1 MEALIEARGLGKA
14 YSGFS
19 LEGVSF
25 ALEPGYVM
33 GLIGENGAGKT
44 TTIKLLMGMIR
55 RGSGYLSVFGLD
67 PERDGAA
74 ARERIGFVSDE
85 NWLWEDIRVDRA
97 VKVLSR
103 FFSHWDQAAFDAR
116 FEEFGLP
123 ARKAVKEL
131 SRGMRVKLNLAIAL
145 SHGAELLILDEPS
158 SGLDPVAR
166 DEFML
171 TLRDFVS
178 DGKRA
183 VLFSTH
189 ITSDLDKI
197 ADYVT
202 FIRNGRVVF
211 SMDKASMEETFA
223 VVKGGGSLPEAARGF
238 FIGVKE
244 TGVGFEGLVR
254 DKEGALRALGGGCA
268 AERANI
274 EQIMLYHGKE

>member
-1 MEALIEARGLGKA
+1 MEPLVEARGLGKA
-14 YSGFS
+14 YPGFS
-19 LEGVSF
+19 LEDVSF

-44 TTIKLLMGMIR
+44 TTIKLLMGMAR
-55 RGSGYLSVFGLD
+55 RDAGELKVLGRD
-67 PERDGAA
+67 PETDGAA

-85 NWLWEDIRVDRA
+85 NWLWEDMRVDRA
-97 VKVLSR
+97 VKVVSR
-103 FFSHWDQAAFDAR
+103 FFGHWDQGAFDAR
-116 FEEFGLP
+116 FEGFGLP

-145 SHGAELLILDEPS
+145 SHGAELLVLDEPS

-211 SMDKASMEETFA
+211 SMDKAAMEETYA
-223 VVKGGGSLPEAARGF
+223 IVKGGGSLPAAARGF

-254 DKEGALRALGGGCA
+254 DREGALRALGGGCA